1 MSSPKA
7 LNRLPSLG
15 QEIASDWKTSHP
27 DRCFSSPTK
36 PTTASNSST
45 GGSNPSGSPK
55 ARQHQGSS
63 RFTFTNRLGGRFYQN
78 NTIMGATQKTIRTN
92 RKTKQKASVWQQELA
107 RLHRE
112 IDEVLQLEKQARAM
126 KKKRELYILQLKNVA
141 ASKFQRAYRLYRIL
155 HHRSR
160 RKKKAAAVTLQKLLG
175 TNAQG
180 RAYAKDA
187 KDRINAELLH
197 AVLGGSLTGLDPVA
211 YQRYRQ
217 ESYAKDIQR
226 WWRQRQQLHL
236 ALEQKYFLSVLR
248 IQRVYRGKLG
258 RRTSA
263 KLAEIKAR
271 QKLLDMALSGIS
283 KKKRGSVFEK
293 CKKESE
299 EKERTLTTT
308 LAVNKAAVAKRKKE
322 SGATK
327 SSGTRQKKGVGRGTR
342 GERNGARRRK

>member
-15 QEIASDWKTSHP
+15 QEIASDWTRSHH
-27 DRCFSSPTK
+27 DHCFSAPTK

-55 ARQHQGSS
+55 ARQHQTSS
-63 RFTFTNRLGGRFYQN
+63 RFAFTNKLGGRFYQN

-92 RKTKQKASVWQQELA
+92 RKTKQKASVWQQELE
-107 RLHRE
+107 RLHHE

-126 KKKRELYILQLKNVA
+126 KKKRELYVLQLKNVA
-141 ASKFQRAYRLYRIL
+141 AAKFQRAYRLYRIL

-226 WWRQRQQLHL
+226 WWRQRQQLHQ
-236 ALEQKYFLSVLR
+236 ALEEKYFLSVLR

-258 RRTSA
+258 RRRSA

-283 KKKRGSVFEK
+283 KKRSSVFEK

-299 EKERTLTTT
+299 EKERTLTNT
-308 LAVNKAAVAKRKKE
+308 LAVNKAAVAKRNKE

-327 SSGTRQKKGVGRGTR
+327 SSGRQKKRVGRGAR
-342 GERNGARRRK
+342 GERNGARRRM